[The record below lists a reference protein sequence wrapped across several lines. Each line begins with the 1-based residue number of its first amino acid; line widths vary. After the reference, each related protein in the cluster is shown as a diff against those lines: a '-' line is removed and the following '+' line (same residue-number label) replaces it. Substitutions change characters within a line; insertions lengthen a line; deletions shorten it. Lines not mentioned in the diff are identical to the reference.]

1 MIDRYDAP
9 DGMIAV
15 RCKESPCE
23 GCVFEN
29 KKEDCPFDNP
39 EEMRCDWLFR
49 PDNEDVFFVT
59 RADFEKMLLA
69 EIEAFYGKGKV
80 KRIIF
85 TKDNIKQGITQ
96 KL

>member
-15 RCKESPCE
+15 RCKEQPCE
-23 GCVFEN
+23 GCFFEN
-29 KKEDCPFDNP
+29 KKEGCPFYNP
-39 EEMRCDWLFR
+39 EEMMCDWLFR

-85 TKDNIKQGITQ
+85 TKDNIK
-96 KL
+96 